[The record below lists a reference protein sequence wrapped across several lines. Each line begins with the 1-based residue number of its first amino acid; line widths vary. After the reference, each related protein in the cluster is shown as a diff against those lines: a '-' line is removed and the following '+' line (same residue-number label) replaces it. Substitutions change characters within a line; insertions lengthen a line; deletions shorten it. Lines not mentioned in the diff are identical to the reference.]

1 VGADLSRPR
10 AILIG
15 GGPVPPD
22 ALREALAREA
32 NVVQTYG
39 MTEACSQITTL
50 ATADAAR
57 KNGSA
62 GRPLLTTHVRI
73 EDGEILVQGPTVS
86 KEATDPDEWLHTGDC
101 GHIDEEG
108 FLYVTGRNSE
118 VIVTGGENVMP
129 AEVEAVLLSHPAVT
143 DVAVVGRP
151 DPEWQE
157 AVCALVVL
165 ADGGE
170 AREDELRS
178 HCSDSLAPYKV
189 PKQVDFVS
197 GLPRTA
203 SGKLLRG
210 ELPEPAP
217 R

>member
-1 VGADLSRPR
+1 
-10 AILIG
+10 
-15 GGPVPPD
+15 
-22 ALREALAREA
+22 
-32 NVVQTYG
+32 
-39 MTEACSQITTL
+39 MTEACSQVTTL
-50 ATADAAR
+50 ATADAER

-86 KEATDPDEWLHTGDC
+86 REAIDPDGWLHTGDL

-108 FLYVTGRNSE
+108 FLYVTGRSSE

-129 AEVEAVLLSHPAVT
+129 AEVEAVLLAHPAVA

-157 AVCALVVL
+157 AVCALVVV
-165 ADGGE
+165 AAGAE
-170 AREDELRS
+170 PSEDELRS
-178 HCSDSLAPYKV
+178 HCSATLAPYKV

-210 ELPEPAP
+210 QLPEPAG